1 MSLKKTLCHFILGIF
16 LSFSL
21 ITILDTPTF
30 ANDGP
35 TDACT
40 VAGIDDPLICGSK
53 GSNEEQELQ
62 NRIKNVLETVYLW
75 IGIIAVIVIVIGGVK
90 YTTSIGAEDKIKSA
104 KNTITYAVIGLVITL
119 AAFAIT
125 EFFIGALEGR
135 APSGNYSKEGGGNG
149 NGGTGSSNKV
159 VEIKHV
165 QVMGI
170 STIKKGEEYGFYV
183 KLIPDYATDKTITW
197 SSSNPSVATI
207 STSGRLKAI
216 SPGKTTITATSKNGI
231 IGSKT
236 IEVPKPIEATSVTI
250 TKKVTSLT
258 TGKTAQFEAVV
269 APYNTENK
277 QLTWSSSNKNIVS
290 VTEKGLVKAVKKGS
304 ATITVKTTNN
314 KTDSVT
320 VKVSDAAEV
329 VRNDKVKKFQEIIK
343 SYAWPTYRG
352 RNHNYS
358 NPFADQMPA
367 YTAAYN
373 AAKNSFVSNH
383 DCGGNDCGVF
393 VILTMRNSGWDPN
406 YPDERTDGQ
415 YPWLSNPKNG
425 WEDVTSKIKSNADA
439 RPGDVIITRGQG
451 HVVMFVGKINGF
463 GSQIASA
470 SYCGRTPMA
479 DHSSDIM
486 HYINTPHSTGRRYA
500 VFRKKNS

>member
-1 MSLKKTLCHFILGIF
+1 MSLKKILYSLILSITLS
-16 LSFSL
+16 LSF
-21 ITILDTPTF
+21 IAPIGAPVY
-30 ANDGP
+30 ADGGP
-35 TDACT
+35 EDACS
-40 VAGIDDPLICGSK
+40 VAGVDDPLICGRK
-53 GSNEEQELQ
+53 GENEEKELQ
-62 NRIKNVLETVYLW
+62 NTIKNILETVYLW
-75 IGIIAVIVIVIGGVK
+75 IGIVAVIVIVIGGVK
-90 YTTSIGAEDKIKSA
+90 YMTSTGEEEKIRNAKS
-104 KNTITYAVIGLVITL
+104 TITNAIIGLVVTL

-125 EFFIGALEGR
+125 EFFIGALEGQT
-135 APSGNYSKEGGGNG
+135 PSGSYSKENGGGG
-149 NGGTGSSNKV
+149 GSGGTSSDKTV
-159 VEIKHV
+159 AVKHV
-165 QVMGI
+165 QIMGI
-170 STIKKGEEYGFYV
+170 SSIRKGEEYGFYV
-183 KLIPDYATDKTITW
+183 KIIPDYATDKTVVW
-197 SSSNPSVATI
+197 SSSNPAVATV
-207 STSGRLKAI
+207 SANGRVKAI
-216 SPGKTTITATSKNGI
+216 SPGETTITATTNNGVV
-231 IGSKT
+231 GSKT
-236 IEVPKPIEATSVTI
+236 IVIPKPIEATSVII
-250 TKKVTSLT
+250 TGKISSLT
-258 TGKTAQFEAVV
+258 TGKTAQLNATIV
-269 APYNTENK
+269 PSNTENK
-277 QLTWSSSNKNIVS
+277 KLTWSSSNKNIVS
-290 VTEKGLVKAVKKGS
+290 VTEKGLIKAIKKGS
-304 ATITVKTTNN
+304 ATITVKTANN

-320 VKVSDAAEV
+320 VKVSDAAEA

-358 NPFADQMPA
+358 NPSADQMPA

-451 HVVMFVGKINGF
+451 HVVMFVGKIDGF

-486 HYINTPHSTGRRYA
+486 YYINTPHSTGRRYA